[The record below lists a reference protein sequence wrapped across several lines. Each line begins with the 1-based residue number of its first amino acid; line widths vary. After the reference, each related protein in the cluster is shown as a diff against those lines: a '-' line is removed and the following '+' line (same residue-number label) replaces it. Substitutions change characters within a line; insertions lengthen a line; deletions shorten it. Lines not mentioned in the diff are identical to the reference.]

1 MTYVLLTIV
10 PVCFYR
16 TDPAET
22 TLAGTSKQPNDV
34 EFRETIGTED
44 LVQQVTTLFGQLRP
58 EQKRMLSTIEGQ
70 REQLVSR
77 LLEVSNTKERRLEEL
92 RTELNEVS
100 NMKERQLEELRTE
113 LDEVTDTKERQLE
126 ELRTELTEVTDTKER
141 QLEELRTELNEV
153 TDTKERQLE
162 ELRRELNKVTDRK
175 DRQLEELRTELNE
188 VTDTKERQ
196 LEELRTELTEVTDT
210 KERQLEEL
218 RTELNEVTDTKERQ
232 LEELRTELN
241 EVSDTKERL
250 ERTFQEQRENLG
262 HESDGPRRDHQ
273 SSAVDWII
281 ERNEV
286 QLTDRYLGKGAWGW
300 VRVGIFRG
308 LEVAVKQIH
317 DLILSDYNR
326 ELFAREMRMA
336 SRCRHPCL
344 LQFIGATSDDGQ
356 ALLITELL
364 DKNLRS
370 VLSERSLSKEEIV
383 AIALDVSRGLNYLH
397 LNKPLPIIH
406 RDISSANVLLWRRDN
421 CWRAKVSDYG
431 TANFVRQCATIG
443 PGAPL
448 YVAPEALCATRQSP
462 KVYSSKVVRDQ
473 LQLLCM
479 FWFACVVFNFLCF
492 VDVLRGFEWGYP
504 IASCQLKLRLFIR
517 NQLKYG
523 FVS

>member
-1 MTYVLLTIV
+1 MH
-10 PVCFYR
+10 
-16 TDPAET
+16 AEE
-22 TLAGTSKQPNDV
+22 TLNS
-34 EFRETIGTED
+34 TED
-44 LVQQVTTLFGQLRP
+44 LLRVSFLQRLPLEEQLLSMIPEYRTANRGETSELEQLRA
-58 EQKRMLSTIEGQ
+58 ELRQ
-70 REQLVSR
+70 VS
-77 LLEVSNTKERRLEEL
+77 STKERQIEQL
-92 RTELNEVS
+92 RAEMNEVS
-100 NMKERQLEELRTE
+100 STKARQLEELRTA
-113 LDEVTDTKERQLE
+113 LAEVTDTKARQLE
-126 ELRTELTEVTDTKER
+126 RLRTELR
-141 QLEELRTELNEV
+141 
-153 TDTKERQLE
+153 
-162 ELRRELNKVTDRK
+162 
-175 DRQLEELRTELNE
+175 
-188 VTDTKERQ
+188 
-196 LEELRTELTEVTDT
+196 
-210 KERQLEEL
+210 
-218 RTELNEVTDTKERQ
+218 
-232 LEELRTELN
+232 
-241 EVSDTKERL
+241 EVSSTRERL
-250 ERTFQEQRENLG
+250 ERTLQQERENFERERNQL
-262 HESDGPRRDHQ
+262 RRHQ
-273 SSAVDWII
+273 PLSADWTIS
-281 ERNEV
+281 RNEV
-286 QLTDRYLGKGAWGW
+286 HMTDKYLGKGAWAS
-300 VRVGIFRG
+300 VSVGIFRG

-326 ELFAREMRMA
+326 ELFAREMQMA

-356 ALLITELL
+356 ALLITEVL

-370 VLSERSLSKEEIV
+370 VLPERSLSKEEIV
-383 AIALDVSRGLNYLH
+383 TIALDVSRALNYLH
-397 LNKPLPIIH
+397 LSKPLPIIH

-431 TANFVRQCATIG
+431 TANFMRQCATIS

>member
-1 MTYVLLTIV
+1 MH
-10 PVCFYR
+10 
-16 TDPAET
+16 AEE
-22 TLAGTSKQPNDV
+22 TLNS
-34 EFRETIGTED
+34 TED
-44 LVQQVTTLFGQLRP
+44 LLRVSSLQRLPLEEQLLSMIPEYRTATRGETSELEQFRP
-58 EQKRMLSTIEGQ
+58 ELRQ
-70 REQLVSR
+70 VS
-77 LLEVSNTKERRLEEL
+77 STKERQIEQL
-92 RTELNEVS
+92 RAELNEVS
-100 NMKERQLEELRTE
+100 STKARQLEELRTA
-113 LDEVTDTKERQLE
+113 LAEVTDTKLRQLE
-126 ELRTELTEVTDTKER
+126 RLRTELR
-141 QLEELRTELNEV
+141 
-153 TDTKERQLE
+153 
-162 ELRRELNKVTDRK
+162 
-175 DRQLEELRTELNE
+175 
-188 VTDTKERQ
+188 
-196 LEELRTELTEVTDT
+196 
-210 KERQLEEL
+210 
-218 RTELNEVTDTKERQ
+218 
-232 LEELRTELN
+232 
-241 EVSDTKERL
+241 EVSSTRERL
-250 ERTFQEQRENLG
+250 ERTLQQERENFERERDQL
-262 HESDGPRRDHQ
+262 RRYQ
-273 SSAVDWII
+273 PLSADWTIS
-281 ERNEV
+281 RNEV
-286 QLTDRYLGKGAWGW
+286 HMTDKYLGKGAWAS
-300 VRVGIFRG
+300 VSVGIFRG

-326 ELFAREMRMA
+326 ELFAREMQMA

-383 AIALDVSRGLNYLH
+383 TIALDVSRALNYLH

-479 FWFACVVFNFLCF
+479 FCFACVVFNFLCF

-504 IASCQLKLRLFIR
+504 IASCQLKLWLFIR
-517 NQLKYG
+517 DQLEYG
-523 FVS
+523 FCQLILLIFISC